1 MREAGAWTFI
11 SGTCEK
17 NSSMEI
23 PISRQSAGWGCG
35 PVPRMAEEQSCEALR
50 RQLEE
55 MTLRNNERNNYI
67 NSIFSAME
75 DGFVLTDPAGTVVF
89 FNKSAEVLLGI
100 DASFLFEGTR
110 RGNPVMETILAK
122 GKEAQ
127 AKGEAKSFELKNHEG
142 LDLQVRLSRVTSKY
156 GEKEPIGVLAIVKDI
171 TERKKVETIRKEFVA
186 NVSHEFRTPL
196 TLISGFIEMLKMYG
210 DLPEEDRKRSLEI
223 LEIET
228 GRLKKLISEL
238 LLLSKMEN
246 RVGIEGETDV
256 DLAKVLGQVETV
268 MSPLAEKK
276 GQKISLRLGSIGQA
290 SRLKGDEN
298 WLFHAFRNLLD
309 NAIKY
314 SGEGTEIEISA
325 SESGDEAKIE
335 FKDQGPGI
343 APENLERIFERFYRV
358 DGSRSSK
365 TGGSGLGLAIVKD
378 IVSIYRGRVEVES
391 AVGRGSTFRILL
403 PLDNHVKN
411 S

>member
-1 MREAGAWTFI
+1 
-11 SGTCEK
+11 
-17 NSSMEI
+17 
-23 PISRQSAGWGCG
+23 
-35 PVPRMAEEQSCEALR
+35 
-50 RQLEE
+50 
-55 MTLRNNERNNYI
+55 
-67 NSIFSAME
+67 
-75 DGFVLTDPAGTVVF
+75 
-89 FNKSAEVLLGI
+89 
-100 DASFLFEGTR
+100 
-110 RGNPVMETILAK
+110 
-122 GKEAQ
+122 
-127 AKGEAKSFELKNHEG
+127 
-142 LDLQVRLSRVTSKY
+142 
-156 GEKEPIGVLAIVKDI
+156 
-171 TERKKVETIRKEFVA
+171 
-186 NVSHEFRTPL
+186 
-196 TLISGFIEMLKMYG
+196 MLKMYG

-246 RVGIEGETDV
+246 RVGIEGETTV
-256 DLAKVLGQVETV
+256 DLAKVLGQVEKV

-276 GQKISLRLGSIGQA
+276 NQKISLRLGFFDQS

-325 SESGDEAKIE
+325 SESGDEVKIE
-335 FKDQGPGI
+335 FKDQGSGI

-391 AVGRGSTFRILL
+391 EVGRGSTFRIFL
-403 PLDNHVKN
+403 PFDNH
-411 S
+411 

>member
-1 MREAGAWTFI
+1 MG
-11 SGTCEK
+11 
-17 NSSMEI
+17 M
-23 PISRQSAGWGCG
+23 PISKPSAGWVSG
-35 PVPRMAEEQSCEALR
+35 PGDRMAEEQSCESLR

-75 DGFVLTDPAGTVVF
+75 DGFVLTDPSGAVVF
-89 FNKSAEVLLGI
+89 FNKSAENLLGI
-100 DASFLFEGTR
+100 DASFLFEGAR
-110 RGNPVMETILAK
+110 RGNPAMEKILAE

-127 AKGEAKSFELKNHEG
+127 AGGEAKSFELRNHEG
-142 LDLQVRLSRVTSKY
+142 LDLQVSLSRVTSKY
-156 GEKEPIGVLAIVKDI
+156 GDKEPIGVLAIVKDV

-246 RVGIEGETDV
+246 RVGLEGEAAI
-256 DLAKVLGQVETV
+256 DLPKVLGQVAKV
-268 MSPLAEKK
+268 MGPLAEKK
-276 GQKISLRLGSIGQA
+276 RQKITLSLGSFSQPP
-290 SRLKGDEN
+290 RLRGDEN

-314 SGEGTEIEISA
+314 SGEGTEIEIAAGESA
-325 SESGDEAKIE
+325 SEARIE

-343 APENLERIFERFYRV
+343 AAENLERIFERFYRV
-358 DGSRSSK
+358 DGSRSSR

-378 IVSIYRGRVEVES
+378 IVAIFRGRVEVES
-391 AVGRGSTFRILL
+391 EVGRGSTFRISL
-403 PLDNHVKN
+403 PLGNTE
-411 S
+411 